1 MTYSVW
7 VWALL
12 LLFSVSLLIGPVTL
26 WDPSIDSTVVQEILF
41 SLRLPRTIIALM
53 VGGVLGLS
61 GAVLQG
67 FLRNPL
73 VDASLLGIGSGAAFF
88 AVVGISLGIGALS
101 FFSIPILAMIGGVLT
116 LFMLKVFLKNYDT
129 PLRLILLGIAL
140 NSFYGALTALVLNV
154 SKNPYA
160 LSQIVFWL
168 FGSYADIPW
177 VYILYTLPLIGL
189 GIYFLFKVGPLLDAL
204 SLGED
209 IAQSLGFVVKKEIN
223 YLIIGVGLTI
233 GVSVALCGV
242 VGFIGLVVPHVMR
255 LFVSSRPSHILMPS
269 LIGGAILSLFADI
282 IVRLLPCHI
291 ELKIG
296 VMTALIGAPFFVYLL
311 CRRQHAYLQ

>member
-1 MTYSVW
+1 MIYFCFLT
-7 VWALL
+7 LL
-12 LLFSVSLLIGPVTL
+12 LASLSLLVGPV
-26 WDPSIDSTVVQEILF
+26 DVSSVDASTAFEILW
-41 SLRLPRTIIALM
+41 SLRLPRTIIALI

-88 AVVGISLGIGALS
+88 AVLGISLGFGGSIPLFAVMGGALTL
-101 FFSIPILAMIGGVLT
+101 IL
-116 LFMLKVFLKNYDT
+116 LKLFLKKYQT

-140 NSFYGALTALVLNV
+140 NSFYGALTALILNV
-154 SKNPYA
+154 SKDPYA

-177 VYILYTLPLIGL
+177 SYILGAFPFILL
-189 GIYFLFKVGPLLDAL
+189 GVYFLFKTGPLLDGL

-209 IAQSLGFVVKKEIN
+209 MAKSLGFSVKRDIN
-223 YLIIGVGLTI
+223 YVIIGVGLTVGI
-233 GVSVALCGV
+233 SVALCGV

-255 LFVSSRPSHILMPS
+255 FFKASCPSRLLLPSFM
-269 LIGGAILSLFADI
+269 GGAILSLFADTLI
-282 IVRLLPCHI
+282 RLMPYAV

-296 VMTALIGAPFFVYLL
+296 VMTALIGAPFFIYLL
-311 CRRQHAYLQ
+311 CRRTHDYL